1 MTETQTITKQ
11 LATYEAKVNDTE
23 HRHRRALQ
31 EIDFCSKE
39 RTRLEVLLELGET
52 TQSELDAVDNRRQQ
66 AATERDETAAQL
78 ELSNRAQNELRERL
92 EVAKASDRE
101 TAKRDALLSYK
112 THAEALLGLLE
123 QAGTHYAALDKLWH
137 KAGGSLLEGVGR
149 AGRVATESWPDS
161 LRKDLRRID
170 AQLQAHD
177 DA

>member
-39 RTRLEVLLELGET
+39 RSRLEVLLELGEA
-52 TQSELDAVDNRRQQ
+52 TQGELDAVDERRAQ
-66 AATERDETAAQL
+66 ASRERDETTAQL
-78 ELSNRAQNELRERL
+78 ELSRKAQGELHKRL
-92 EVAKASDRE
+92 ATAKASDRE
-101 TAKRDALLSYK
+101 AAKRDALLSYK

-137 KAGGSLLEGVGR
+137 KTGGSLLEGVGR
-149 AGRVATESWPDS
+149 AGRMATESWPEH

-170 AQLQAHD
+170 AQLD